1 MKKAMSVL
9 LVAALVLGLAGGLV
23 GASAADYPR
32 KPITIVVPYSPGGAS
47 DTVSRIYAKEL
58 EKILNNPVI
67 VTNRTGAS
75 GAVGLEFVKS
85 SAPDGY
91 TLAYM
96 PVEST
101 MISALGFTDTKSSDF
116 TFIGRAMTI
125 PASVTVRADS
135 EWKTLDEFLE
145 YAKQNPEKLRAG
157 NSGTGSIWHIA
168 AALLERERGSKFIHV
183 PFEGAAPAIAALMGK
198 NIELVT
204 VSPSEIQ
211 SAVES
216 GEFRVLAVLGEKRS
230 SILPEIPT
238 AKELGVDVVIQGWG
252 AFAVP
257 KGTPAEIVAI
267 LEKAS
272 EQALNSE
279 EMKSLLAKRGFE
291 HAYMNA
297 ADMDAF
303 AQKNLE
309 MFSDLIPSLGISK

>member
-1 MKKAMSVL
+1 
-9 LVAALVLGLAGGLV
+9 
-23 GASAADYPR
+23 
-32 KPITIVVPYSPGGAS
+32 
-47 DTVSRIYAKEL
+47 
-58 EKILNNPVI
+58 
-67 VTNRTGAS
+67 
-75 GAVGLEFVKS
+75 
-85 SAPDGY
+85 
-91 TLAYM
+91 
-96 PVEST
+96 
-101 MISALGFTDTKSSDF
+101 
-116 TFIGRAMTI
+116 MTI

-145 YAKQNPEKLRAG
+145 YAKRNPEKLRAG

-257 KGTPAEIVAI
+257 KGTPDEIVKI

-272 EQALNSE
+272 EEALNSE
-279 EMKSLLAKRGFE
+279 EMKALLAKRGFE
-291 HAYMNA
+291 HAYLNG

-309 MFSDLIPSLGISK
+309 LFSDLIPSLGISK